1 VAFDNS
7 YSRFVA
13 WAKIVLP
20 LVALGLLSTLF
31 LFSKPIDP
39 SLSIPYAKV
48 DVEQSAREQQ
58 IKTPTYS
65 GITSDGSAIKVIAET
80 AQPDID
86 NTGLMSA
93 KILTAELVM
102 PNGNVVDIR
111 SKRGIIDNNTNQVTL
126 EGNVEIDTSDG
137 YQILTQSMTSALG
150 KTHITTNSEVQGTG
164 PLGFLKAGEMELT
177 QNDNA
182 QYLLVFKKGVKLIYT
197 P

>member
-1 VAFDNS
+1 MAFDNS

-39 SLSIPYAKV
+39 SLSLPYAKV

-58 IKTPTYS
+58 IKEPTYS
-65 GITSDGSAIKVIAET
+65 GITSDGAAIKVVAET
-80 AQPDID
+80 ARPDVD

-93 KILTAELVM
+93 KVLTAELVLPSGRIM
-102 PNGNVVDIR
+102 DIQ
-111 SKRGIIDNNTNQVTL
+111 SKRGTIDNNTNQVTL
-126 EGNVEIDTSDG
+126 EGNVQLDTSDG
-137 YQILTQSMTSALG
+137 YQILTQSLTSALG
-150 KTHITTNSEVQGTG
+150 KTHITTAGTVQGTG
-164 PLGFLKAGEMELT
+164 PLGFLQAGQMELS
-177 QNDNA
+177 QSNDA